1 MRNRRSYQRGRRKRG
16 KKVRKVYV
24 GRGGYRL

>member
-1 MRNRRSYQRGRRKRG
+1 MRNRRSYSRGRRRG
-16 KKVRKVYV
+16 KRVRKVYV